1 VVSDREGL
9 PDPARE
15 VLHEPHLNAEDL
27 KQEIGDSEPWDEASE
42 DTEGDRPE
50 DQ

>member
-1 VVSDREGL
+1 VNDREDL
-9 PDPARE
+9 PNPARE

-27 KQEIGDSEPWDEASE
+27 KQEIGDSETWDEASE
-42 DTEGDRPE
+42 ETEVDPPE